1 MPVEFLTDEQARG
14 YGRFAAAPTREQLDR
29 YFYLDERDRRL
40 VEEKRRDYNRLGFA
54 LQLGTVRFLGT
65 FLSGPTDVPEEVVTH
80 VAHQLEQLEVLEFS
94 DPKVVELLAEYGRR
108 PNTFREHA
116 QEIRREYGY
125 KDYSDPV
132 ERLGLLR
139 FLYARAWLR
148 ADGPTVLFDLATAR
162 LAERKVLLPGVS
174 TLAREVASV
183 RDRVSQR
190 LWSTIARAPDPSR
203 RERLLGL
210 LAVPE
215 GSRTS
220 RLDRLRKGPTSV
232 TAPGLVG
239 ALERSDEIQ
248 ALGAGGVDLTA
259 VPEGRREA
267 LARYGMAAKAQQL
280 SQMREDRRVATLLV
294 TAQRLEEDA
303 IDDALDVLDS
313 LVRKTT
319 SRVELQGVKK
329 RVKSLPAL
337 DDAALALREALLVAL
352 ERRHESVDALLA
364 AVYATVPRDK
374 IEEASEI
381 VVAKTRPAEDVQAED
396 LVGRYSMVRRFL
408 PKLFVSLGLDATPA
422 GRPIL
427 QAWRALAGLEGRK
440 RIRMEE
446 VPLEVVT
453 GPWEQLVSK
462 DGKDNGK
469 NSGERN
475 GKDKGLLD
483 RPSYTLCVLEALCGA
498 LRRREVYAPGGRRW
512 SDPRARLLSGET
524 WESQRMSVCR
534 GLGLIPDAASTLEA
548 LGTELDEAYLAV
560 ADGLEHN
567 PSLKVGPVEGKRGD
581 RAVLEEDEALEE
593 PESLALLRAEVQK
606 RLPKVDLP
614 ELLMEVAVWT
624 GFASAFTHLSEAR
637 AYLEDL
643 VTSVIAV
650 LTAEATNVGL
660 EPIVK
665 PSDPALTRSRLSYV
679 DQNYIRAETI
689 ASANA
694 RLVDHQAT
702 IPLAQSWGGGRLASV
717 DGLRFKVPVR
727 TVNAAPNPKYFGR
740 GRGITYI
747 NFVSDQ
753 ATGFYAVVV
762 PGTLRDSLYV
772 LDGLLEQNTVLEPQ
786 QVTGDTHAYTDIVFG
801 LFRLLGYQFSP
812 RIADLEDLRYWRL
825 DPDADYSPL
834 NGLARNRVKTDL
846 VTEHW
851 DDILRVAGSLVR
863 RTVKASDILKVLQA
877 DGRPNS
883 LGKAIGEIG
892 KVPKSIHLLNYLND
906 ETYRRSI
913 GGQLNLQE
921 ERHSLARALFY
932 GKKGEVRKHYRE
944 GQEDQLGALG
954 LVVNAICLW
963 NTRYIN
969 LALDS
974 LRAEGFEISE
984 EDVERISPLRHEH
997 INLLGRYHFTLA
1009 ESVQRGQ
1016 MRPLHDPQDLED

>member
-1 MPVEFLTDEQARG
+1 MPVEFFTDEQARD
-14 YGRFAAAPTREQLDR
+14 YGRFAAPPTREQLDR
-29 YFYLDERDRRL
+29 HFYLDERDRRL
-40 VEEKRRDYNRLGFA
+40 IEEKRRDYNRLGFA
-54 LQLGTVRFLGT
+54 VQLGTVRFLGT
-65 FLSGPTDVPEEVVTH
+65 FLSEPTDVPKEVAAH
-80 VAHQLEQLEVLEFS
+80 IAHQLEVS
-94 DPKVVELLAEYGRR
+94 DPRVLAEYARP

-125 KDYSDPV
+125 KDYSDPA

-190 LWSTIARAPDPSR
+190 LWATIARAPDSSR

-215 GSRTS
+215 GSRLS
-220 RLDRLRKGPTSV
+220 ELDRLRKGPTSV

-239 ALERSDEIQ
+239 ALGRSDEIQ
-248 ALGAGGVDLTA
+248 ALGAGGVDLSA
-259 VPEGRREA
+259 VPEGRLEA

-294 TAQRLEEDA
+294 TARRLEEDA

-313 LVRKTT
+313 LVRITT
-319 SRVELQGVKK
+319 SRIDRQGVNA

-337 DDAALALREALLVAL
+337 DAAALALREALLVAL
-352 ERRHESVDALLA
+352 ERKHESVDALLE
-364 AVYATVPRDK
+364 AVYATVPREK

-396 LVGRYSMVRRFL
+396 LVKRYSMVRRFL

-440 RIRMEE
+440 RIQVEE

-453 GPWEQLVSK
+453 GSWEQLVSK
-462 DGKDNGK
+462 DEGKDNGK
-469 NSGERN
+469 DE
-475 GKDKGLLD
+475 GLLD
-483 RPSYTLCVLEALCGA
+483 RPAYTLCVLEALCGA

-512 SDPRARLLSGET
+512 SDPRARLLSGDT
-524 WESQRMSVCR
+524 WESQRTSVCR
-534 GLGLIPDAASTLEA
+534 GLGLTADAASTLEA
-548 LGTELDEAYLAV
+548 LARELDEAYFAV

-614 ELLMEVAVWT
+614 ELLMEVDAWT

-643 VTSVIAV
+643 ATSVIAV
-650 LTAEATNVGL
+650 LTSEATNVGL
-660 EPIVK
+660 EPVVK
-665 PSDPALTRSRLSYV
+665 PSDPSLTRPRLSYV

-694 RLVDHQAT
+694 RLVGHQAT
-702 IPLAQSWGGGRLASV
+702 IPLAQAWGGGRLASV

-727 TVNAAPNPKYFGR
+727 TINAAPNPKYFGR
-740 GRGITYI
+740 GRSITYI

-772 LDGLLEQNTVLEPQ
+772 LDGLLEQNTILEPH

-801 LFRLLGYQFSP
+801 LYRLLGYQFSP

-825 DPDADYSPL
+825 DPDADYGPL
-834 NGLARNRVKTDL
+834 NGLARNHIKTDL
-846 VTEHW
+846 IAEHW

-877 DGRPNS
+877 DGRPRS
-883 LGKAIGEIG
+883 LGKAIAELG

-974 LRAEGFEISE
+974 LRAEGFEIAE
-984 EDVERISPLRHEH
+984 EDVDRISLLRHEH
-997 INLLGRYHFTLA
+997 INLLGRYHFTLT

-1016 MRPLHDPQDLED
+1016 MRPLRDSQDLED